1 MIGVT
6 ERAKQE
12 LKKILSDKVDN
23 PKAVLRLTATDQG
36 RLGLIIDVETPGD
49 KVVEHESSKVLLVEQ
64 ELADRLEGITID
76 VEDTTEGARL
86 VLIKESK
93 D

>member
-23 PKAVLRLTATDQG
+23 PKAVLRLTATDKG
-36 RLGLIIDVETPGD
+36 RLGLIIDVETAAD
-49 KVVEHESSKVLLVEQ
+49 KVVEHEDSKVLLVEQ

-76 VEDTTEGARL
+76 VEDTAEGSRL